1 MDNKQLLNE
10 IINLK
15 ERRHVLEA
23 ECGTVNHNM
32 NIFSKKEVHQME
44 DDMENMNTCVALS
57 MVNSM
62 IERDEEAF
70 RRGHGKTHRW

>member
-23 ECGTVNHNM
+23 ECGTANYNM
-32 NIFSKKEVHQME
+32 NIFSKKEIHQMSE
-44 DDMENMNTCVALS
+44 DMENMNTCVALS
-57 MVNSM
+57 MVSSM
-62 IERDEEAF
+62 IDRDEEEF
-70 RRGHGKTHRW
+70 RKAHRKNRW